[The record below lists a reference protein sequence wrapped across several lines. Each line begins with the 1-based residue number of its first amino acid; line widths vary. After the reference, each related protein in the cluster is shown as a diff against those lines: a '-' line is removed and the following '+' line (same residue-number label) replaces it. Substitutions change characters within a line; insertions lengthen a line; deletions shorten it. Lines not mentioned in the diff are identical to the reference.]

1 MIYDGDVKWV
11 PVRTAAKTLGVSM
24 ARIYQLIASGDLTS
38 MKVDCTTLVSLKSCN
53 ARQITLNMEEKDAA

>member
-24 ARIYQLIASGDLTS
+24 ARIYQLIAAGDLVS
-38 MKVDCTTLVSLKSCN
+38 MKVDMTTLVSLKSCN
-53 ARQITLNMEEKDAA
+53 ARQLLLEEVKKNAA